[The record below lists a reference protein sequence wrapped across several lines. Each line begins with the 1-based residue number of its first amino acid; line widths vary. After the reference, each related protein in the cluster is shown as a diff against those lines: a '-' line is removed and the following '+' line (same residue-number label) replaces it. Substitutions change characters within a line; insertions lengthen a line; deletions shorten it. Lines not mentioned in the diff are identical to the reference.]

1 MKQILYIAGLLLM
14 SASAH
19 AQRPVPAPAQSE
31 PILITG
37 VTAHIGNGNVI
48 ENAVIGFN
56 EGKITLVS
64 AADQAA
70 EQSGYRIIDGA
81 GKHVYPGF
89 ILANSQLGLE
99 EVSSVR
105 AMSDSDERGEIN
117 PNIRSVI
124 SYNTDSEYIPTMRF
138 NGILL
143 AESTPQGGTVS
154 GTSSVMEMEG
164 WNWEDAVHTMDIGIH
179 LNWPQRN
186 TRSFDFAT
194 FTVKMEVN
202 KDYEKDVRAL
212 RSHFADAVSLGK
224 MSDPK
229 RNLKLEAMQ
238 GLFDGKKI
246 LFIHAEGAKE
256 AVEGIRLAQSSGVQK
271 IVLIGGS
278 QSLHIAQF
286 LVDNDIKLIIPPTH
300 QLPERPDDPIDL
312 PYQLPHLLT
321 EAGVEVSLSHTGML
335 AGGRNLPFYAG
346 TAVAYGM
353 EKEEALKLI
362 TLNPARALGIEDRVG
377 SLEVGKDAT
386 LFISEGD
393 ALDIRTS
400 LVSHVF
406 ISGKEVILNAK
417 QQKLW
422 KMYEEKYGQN

>member
-1 MKQILYIAGLLLM
+1 
-14 SASAH
+14 
-19 AQRPVPAPAQSE
+19 
-31 PILITG
+31 
-37 VTAHIGNGNVI
+37 
-48 ENAVIGFN
+48 
-56 EGKITLVS
+56 
-64 AADQAA
+64 
-70 EQSGYRIIDGA
+70 
-81 GKHVYPGF
+81 
-89 ILANSQLGLE
+89 
-99 EVSSVR
+99 
-105 AMSDSDERGEIN
+105 
-117 PNIRSVI
+117 
-124 SYNTDSEYIPTMRF
+124 
-138 NGILL
+138 
-143 AESTPQGGTVS
+143 
-154 GTSSVMEMEG
+154 
-164 WNWEDAVHTMDIGIH
+164 
-179 LNWPQRN
+179 
-186 TRSFDFAT
+186 
-194 FTVKMEVN
+194 
-202 KDYEKDVRAL
+202 
-212 RSHFADAVSLGK
+212 
-224 MSDPK
+224 
-229 RNLKLEAMQ
+229 MQ

-300 QLPERPDDPIDL
+300 QLPDRPDDPIDL

-362 TLNPARALGIEDRVG
+362 TLNPARALGIDNRVG

>member
-1 MKQILYIAGLLLM
+1 M